1 MRLLHVIWQDQFVE
15 KIASKHHV
23 TTDEVEQVLFSTPHV
38 RRIERGKVKGEY
50 LYSAYT
56 TDYPELLSPV
66 EVQAV
71 LKSKHLEVEIDPS
84 VMEALRL
91 RAKQQGVPVG
101 QLASEL
107 LRRQLE
113 TASP

>member
-1 MRLLHVIWQDQFVE
+1 M
-15 KIASKHHV
+15 SKKKQIDPV
-23 TTDEVEQVLFSTPHV
+23 PEIFKSYDEAAEFWDTHD
-38 RRIERGKVKGEY
+38 
-50 LYSAYT
+50 T
-56 TDYPELLSPV
+56 TDYPELFSPV

-91 RAKQQGVPVG
+91 RAKQQGVPIG

>member
-1 MRLLHVIWQDQFVE
+1 M
-15 KIASKHHV
+15 SKKKQIDPV
-23 TTDEVEQVLFSTPHV
+23 PEIFKSYDEAAEFWDTHD
-38 RRIERGKVKGEY
+38 
-50 LYSAYT
+50 T
-56 TDYPELLSPV
+56 TDYPELFSPV